1 MKTWIALFRGINVG
15 GNHILPMAELRQE
28 LSALGLIE
36 VQSYIQSGNVVF
48 TAKTGSAASLAKK
61 ISTCIEEH
69 HGFAPQ
75 VLVLDAA
82 AVQAAVDANP
92 FPDGIA
98 APNTLHF
105 SFLEKE
111 PAKPKLEEM
120 EELRTHSERFQLIGK
135 VFYMH
140 APDGIG
146 RSKLA
151 AKVEKLLGVAATGRN
166 YRTVAK
172 ILSMADES
180 LR

>member
-28 LSALGLIE
+28 LAELGFGG

-48 TAKTGSAASLAKK
+48 QAKTGTVASLGKK
-61 ISTCIEEH
+61 ISACVEEH

-75 VLVLDAA
+75 VMVLDAA

-92 FPDGIA
+92 FPEGIDD
-98 APNTLHF
+98 PKTLHF
-105 SFLEKE
+105 SFLEKK
-111 PAKPKLEEM
+111 PSNPKLEEM
-120 EELRTHSERFQLIGK
+120 EGLRIASERFQLIGQ
-135 VFYMH
+135 VFYLH

-151 AKVEKLLGVAATGRN
+151 AKVEKLLGVSATGRN

-172 ILSMADES
+172 ILAMAEA
-180 LR
+180 

>member
-28 LSALGLIE
+28 LAGLGLIG

-48 TAKTGSAASLAKK
+48 QAQSGTAASLAMK
-61 ISTCIEEH
+61 IAACVDEH

-82 AVQAAVDANP
+82 ALQAAMDANP
-92 FPDGIA
+92 FPEGMDD
-98 APNTLHF
+98 PKTLHF
-105 SFLEKE
+105 SFLEKK
-111 PAKPKLEEM
+111 PTKPKLEEM
-120 EELRTHSERFQLIGK
+120 EELRIASERFQLLGQ
-135 VFYMH
+135 VFYLH

-151 AKVEKLLGVAATGRN
+151 AKVEKLLGVSATGRN

-172 ILSMADES
+172 ILAMAEA
-180 LR
+180 

>member
-28 LSALGLIE
+28 LTALGLSE

-48 TAKTGSAASLAKK
+48 SVKTGTSTSWAKK
-61 ISTCIEEH
+61 ISACVEEQ

-75 VLVLDAA
+75 VMVLDAA

-92 FPDGIA
+92 FPEGVDD
-98 APNTLHF
+98 PKTLHF
-105 SFLEKE
+105 SFLEK
-111 PAKPKLEEM
+111 KPSKPMLKEM
-120 EELRTHSERFQLIGK
+120 EELRIASERFQLIGQ
-135 VFYMH
+135 VFYLH

-151 AKVEKLLGVAATGRN
+151 AKVEKLLGVSATGRN

-172 ILSMADES
+172 ILSMAGA
-180 LR
+180 